1 MRVEVDI
8 FSYADYR
15 LFCRDFYQQQKQ
27 RGRGFSYRS
36 FARKAQVA
44 PAYLKHIIDGKR
56 NLSPAMSIKFGRGM
70 GLRQNEL
77 EYFENLVR
85 FNQADTIEE
94 KSLYFENLRKKRAK
108 TLVPLGITE
117 AASLLSHW
125 YVVAIKEL
133 VVSLNTIDTDVIQ
146 SALRKKIPKDLI
158 EKSIENLQRMGWLH
172 LENEQ
177 WISKAS
183 QIQFPDEI
191 KSFVIRS
198 FHGQMLQL
206 AQEALEDGLDQREFG
221 AAVFTFPKDRITDLK
236 MKIKELQRDLIG
248 FVQDVAKDADRKDQ
262 RVYFLGV
269 QCFTLEQREGDEE

>member
-1 MRVEVDI
+1 MRAEVDI

-15 LFCRDFYQQQKQ
+15 LFCRDFYQRQKQ
-27 RGRGFSYRS
+27 NSRGFSYRS

-56 NLSPAMSIKFGRGM
+56 NLSPAMSIKFGLGM
-70 GLRQNEL
+70 GLKQNEL

-85 FNQADTIEE
+85 FNQANTIEE

-133 VVSLNTIDTDVIQ
+133 VVSLNSIDVDVIQ

-172 LENEQ
+172 LESGQ

-198 FHGQMLQL
+198 FNGQMLQL
-206 AQEALEDGLDQREFG
+206 AQEALDDKLDQREFG
-221 AAVFTFPKDRITDLK
+221 AAVFTFPKDRVSELK

-248 FVQDVAKDADRKDQ
+248 FVQDVAKDAERKDQ